1 VAFFIALL
9 FFFKVRILGTFIIS
23 QQTKTHMKKLKKTR
37 AKLHPDEQIV
47 GRGVP
52 LSMLNQ
58 KKLKRLGKLK
68 KRR

>member
-1 VAFFIALL
+1 
-9 FFFKVRILGTFIIS
+9 
-23 QQTKTHMKKLKKTR
+23 MKNLKKTR
-37 AKLHPDEQIV
+37 AKLPKDEQIV

>member
-1 VAFFIALL
+1 
-9 FFFKVRILGTFIIS
+9 
-23 QQTKTHMKKLKKTR
+23 MKKLKKTR
-37 AKLHPDEQIV
+37 AKLHSDEQIV